1 MNEEIEE
8 RVAILLEHIPHPTL
22 EQVIEAYAQAEKEV
36 QARKK
41 AGE

>member
-8 RVAILLEHIPHPTL
+8 RVAILLEHIPNPTS
-22 EQVIEAYAQAEKEV
+22 EQIVTAYAQAKKEV